1 MRVTGHV
8 SQTIK
13 STNQTA
19 PAEAR
24 ESSRLR
30 TQHDR
35 LQTENTHLKE
45 GAITAANQLAEM
57 QQHRQAAREEQ
68 ARLVA
73 KNAEQLT
80 ELKVLKKEVEVK
92 DEVSTTH
99 ISFKSLGKLRSLN
112 LLATSAPAE
121 SRTALTHAEVQA
133 WDCARV
139 KTFMQDEIKVRNA
152 LVFLENMVDGKT
164 LLECTSDDLT
174 AAPFLLLEVKARMVL
189 KALASARA

>member
-1 MRVTGHV
+1 MRISVCQVKKRPGNLSTCQLDHLAPC
-8 SQTIK
+8 QTHN
-13 STNQTA
+13 S
-19 PAEAR
+19 
-24 ESSRLR
+24 
-30 TQHDR
+30 
-35 LQTENTHLKE
+35 
-45 GAITAANQLAEM
+45 
-57 QQHRQAAREEQ
+57 
-68 ARLVA
+68 
-73 KNAEQLT
+73 
-80 ELKVLKKEVEVK
+80 
-92 DEVSTTH
+92 VSTTH